1 MNAPDPQVHAAA
13 STAAS
18 TATST
23 ATSTAAAAAGEGQGG
38 QPLPLAGLRIVA
50 VEQYGAGPF
59 GTQHLADLGAEVI
72 KIENPHD
79 GGDVGRAV
87 GPHFFG
93 PGDSH
98 FYQSFNRNK
107 KSITLDLKT
116 AGGQEVLRR
125 LAATADV
132 VFNNLRGDLPA
143 RLGLDYAALREVN
156 PRLVC
161 GHLSAYGRT
170 GTRAAW
176 PGYDYLMQAEA
187 GFLSV
192 TGEPDGPPARMG
204 LSIIDLM
211 TGTTAAM
218 GLLAAVV
225 GARASG
231 TGRDVDV
238 SLFDVALHTLAYV
251 ATWYLNAG
259 KAIGREQRSS
269 HPSLTPS
276 QLYRTQDGWIFLMCN
291 KEKFFGVLC
300 DCIGRPEWATAAHY
314 RSFKDRLAHRSRL
327 TDELDAVLQG
337 DTTAGWMK
345 RFAGKVPAAPV
356 YDIAQ
361 ALDSEFVAEQERVLE
376 FAHPSG
382 GIRMVAS
389 PVRAGAHPTRPA
401 PAMGADT
408 DAVLGQ
414 AGFSATQIEAFR
426 ASGVL

>member
-1 MNAPDPQVHAAA
+1 MSAVQSPLRGAEAQGVAPP
-13 STAAS
+13 
-18 TATST
+18 
-23 ATSTAAAAAGEGQGG
+23 
-38 QPLPLAGLRIVA
+38 PLAGVRIIA

-72 KIENPHD
+72 KIENPRD

-87 GPHFFG
+87 GPHYFG

-116 AGGQEVLRR
+116 AQGQEVLRT
-125 LAATADV
+125 LAADADV

-143 RLGLDYAALREVN
+143 KLGLTYDRLKDVN
-156 PRLVC
+156 PRIVC

-170 GTRAAW
+170 GSRAAW

-187 GFLSV
+187 GYLSL

-218 GLLAAVV
+218 GLLAGVIS
-225 GARASG
+225 ARASG
-231 TGRDVDV
+231 LGRDIDV
-238 SLFDVALHTLAYV
+238 SLFDVALHNLAYV

-259 KAIGREQRSS
+259 KAIGREARSS

-291 KEKFFGVLC
+291 KEKFWGVLAE
-300 DCIGRPEWATAAHY
+300 CIGRPEWAQAPHY
-314 RSFKDRLAHRSRL
+314 RTFKDRLAHRDRL
-327 TDELDAVLQG
+327 TAELDAVLQTA
-337 DTTAGWMK
+337 TTAQWME

-356 YDIAQ
+356 YDVQQ
-361 ALDSEFVAEQERVLE
+361 ALDSGFVAEQERVLA
-376 FAHPSG
+376 FDHPG
-382 GIRMVAS
+382 GPVRMVAS
-389 PVRAGAHPTRPA
+389 PVRAGAHPVRSA

-408 DAVLGQ
+408 EAVLRQ
-414 AGFSATQIEAFR
+414 AGYDEQAILRLREHA
-426 ASGVL
+426 VI